1 MFGDVAPKEIVFLYE
16 LKSNQVYKEFTIKAD
31 YEVVDRIFFKAEKII
46 KAVEAGVMPLCNV
59 SEDGCKQCNQI
70 EE

>member
-1 MFGDVAPKEIVFLYE
+1 
-16 LKSNQVYKEFTIKAD
+16 VYKEFTIKAD

-46 KAVEAGVMPLCNV
+46 KAVEAGIMPLCNV
-59 SEDGCKQCNQI
+59 SDEGCKQCNQI